1 VVKENKV
8 LLDEGS
14 VLLYNKLRADVKEL
28 ILKIKKVMKYF
39 FLVDEKISLDQS
51 CNKLKVKVNFSL
63 TFSPVSPTKL
73 KLTLQFS
80 HSSFTE
86 SSAEFVSSSLNPN
99 LQSSAIHFSIPLL
112 SERYDNEDKENEL
125 FLGGIVPRLSPL
137 ARCCFFY
144 YTPPDI
150 FPGYSFGPPYLP

>member
-1 VVKENKV
+1 MVEENKV

-14 VLLYNKLRADVKEL
+14 VLLYNKLRADVKEV
-28 ILKIKKVMKYF
+28 ILKKKVVKYF
-39 FLVDEKISLDQS
+39 FLVDEKVSLDQS

-86 SSAEFVSSSLNPN
+86 SSAECVSSSLNPN
-99 LQSSAIHFSIPLL
+99 LQSSAIH
-112 SERYDNEDKENEL
+112 
-125 FLGGIVPRLSPL
+125 SPDSP
-137 ARCCFFY
+137 
-144 YTPPDI
+144 T
-150 FPGYSFGPPYLP
+150 FGTL